1 MIVTRE
7 YILQFHSSSS
17 TTQIHLKKKIYQQFV
32 QFNLLRILYE
42 HPMVRANE
50 LIVNIMPP

>member
-17 TTQIHLKKKIYQQFV
+17 TTNTFKKKIYQQFV